1 MGTELN
7 ILVAILVVLALLVV
21 FVYPKMNP
29 QYYNAKSGE
38 WECTDTKSGDKILYS
53 MTAKP
58 INGSANGATTN
69 GAATN
74 GAAPA
79 KTSISANN
87 GASTDEENFTIT
99 PFLSESVEE
108 ATIYADAQNNLTS
121 SALMGNRVGGY
132 NPDRGDWNGPNW
144 AGPEATGG
152 YNDNL
157 LSQCSLDPTIVR
169 NHAEFVKDQKR
180 FNQVAAKPDRGIEGL
195 GNDTGV
201 PVQGIGA
208 MMRYNKERQV
218 VITDPRQVPEVHRDT
233 YLGGCGGFQFCY

>member
-1 MGTELN
+1 MAMEKCL
-7 ILVAILVVLALLVV
+7 LVAILVVLALLVV
-21 FVYPKMNP
+21 LWYPKMNP
-29 QYYNAKSGE
+29 QYYSNKSRTGDYT
-38 WECTDTKSGDKILYS
+38 CTDNNTGEKLHYKMSA
-53 MTAKP
+53 TP
-58 INGSANGATTN
+58 INGKKGESGSNME
-69 GAATN
+69 
-74 GAAPA
+74 
-79 KTSISANN
+79 ANN
-87 GASTDEENFTIT
+87 GVGTDAEDFTIT

-108 ATIYADAQNNLTS
+108 ATMYSQAQNNLTS

-132 NPDRGDWNGPNW
+132 NPDRGDWNGPLW

-157 LSQCSLDPTIVR
+157 LQQCSLDPTIVR

-201 PVQGIGA
+201 SVQGIGA

-218 VITDPRQVPEVHRDT
+218 TITDPRQVPEVHRDT